1 MRIRTL
7 TTLLALAAI
16 LCFMTPMT
24 QAQTATTG
32 QIVGVV
38 TDPSG
43 AILVGAKVALTNDAG
58 VGRESTTGSD
68 GRYSFPLLDPGRYQ
82 IEVNQ
87 SGFASIKL
95 EGIVV

>member
-7 TTLLALAAI
+7 TTLLAAAAI

-38 TDPSG
+38 TDTSG
-43 AILVGAKVALTNDAG
+43 ALVTGAKVALTSDAG
-58 VGRESTTGSD
+58 VRRETVNWRQAAVTRFLCSIQEPIGS
-68 GRYSFPLLDPGRYQ
+68 
-82 IEVNQ
+82 
-87 SGFASIKL
+87 K
-95 EGIVV
+95 

>member
-1 MRIRTL
+1 MRTRTL
-7 TTLLALAAI
+7 VTLLAAAAI

-43 AILVGAKVALTNDAG
+43 AVVAGAKVVADERRRRAPRN
-58 VGRESTTGSD
+58 R
-68 GRYSFPLLDPGRYQ
+68 
-82 IEVNQ
+82 
-87 SGFASIKL
+87 
-95 EGIVV
+95 